1 MKGKVV
7 GPSFHFD
14 ETSIDFGKL
23 AYGFLS
29 SKTFSISNTSNIPMT
44 YGLRIASDED
54 LDGVRKSEFAINP
67 PYGTILPMDMQN
79 FQVDFKPSQVGSYST
94 SLVVDVEAVGMNI
107 QSIPITAESYVSEVK
122 K

>member
-1 MKGKVV
+1 
-7 GPSFHFD
+7 
-14 ETSIDFGKL
+14 
-23 AYGFLS
+23 
-29 SKTFSISNTSNIPMT
+29 MT